1 MSEIAWRGVFDD
13 VGEVDAE
20 TKLAEKWRELIE
32 VEFERLTSEWT
43 PAAVPNPRDWPF
55 HAITRNRTIRR
66 VADEIRRRELATPI
80 GGRGSVRIETEIR
93 DSANG
98 IYGTPDRVVLTGH
111 GFYIFDI
118 KTGHSTSGI
127 TDAYRR
133 QLLIYAHLV
142 SLTTDEPLLGIG
154 LITAGGQVVW
164 GEASDEEVKQV
175 VEESLNEIGKFRDA
189 IANSEN
195 SFEANPSPENCRY
208 CQYRGTCKWFWED
221 QDPEWREYRG
231 VVGEVVRVTDAKTFT
246 VEQALPAGGSNQ
258 LVGVSNCNHNAVIG
272 DTVSVVDGRLTGQS
286 LRGSWYTRVCII
298 DHV

>member
-1 MSEIAWRGVFDD
+1 MSEIAWRGEFDD
-13 VGEVDAE
+13 VRNLETE
-20 TKLAEKWRELIE
+20 TKLAEKWTELIE
-32 VEFERLTSEWT
+32 VEYERLSSEWK

-55 HAITRNRTIRR
+55 YAITRNRTIRR
-66 VADEIRRRELATPI
+66 VADEIRRRELVTPI

-93 DSANG
+93 DPLNG
-98 IYGTPDRVVLTGH
+98 ICGTPDRVVLTGH

-118 KTGHSTSGI
+118 KTGHSIAGI

-164 GEASDEEVKQV
+164 GEASDEEVAEV
-175 VEESLNEIGKFRDA
+175 VEESLNEIRRFQDA
-189 IANSEN
+189 IAHKHP

-221 QDPEWREYRG
+221 QDPEWRDYRG
-231 VVGEVVRVTDAKTFT
+231 VVGEVVRVTDSKTFT
-246 VEQALPAGGSNQ
+246 VEQVLPADGSKL
-258 LVGVSNCNHNAVIG
+258 LVGVSNCDHNAAIG
-272 DTVSVVDGRLTGQS
+272 DTVSVVDGRLMGQS

-298 DHV
+298 EHV